1 MQNKS
6 QKKKGR
12 VASVIC
18 RLFGSIILIFVILSV
33 LPVTLP
39 RFMGYEIYSVASGS
53 MEPEIPVG
61 SIVYVKAVENPL
73 MIEEGEIV
81 AFVKGN
87 SVIMHRVVFN
97 HQVDEYLTTK
107 GDANEQEDIGEVLY
121 TDVVGRV
128 VRHLPLLGQI
138 FQVYTSSMGK
148 ILMVCFALSGVLLHV
163 LAGMLER
170 KPGAGSAA
178 DPEKSGKE
186 DNADHSTD
194 RRDV

>member
-1 MQNKS
+1 M
-6 QKKKGR
+6 
-12 VASVIC
+12 ASVIC
-18 RLFGSIILIFVILSV
+18 RLFGSVILIFVILSV

-61 SIVYVKAVENPL
+61 SIVYVKAVEDPL

-148 ILMVCFALSGVLLHV
+148 ILMVCLALSGVLLHV
-163 LAGMLER
+163 LAGILDR
-170 KPGAGSAA
+170 KPRAESSADTERSA
-178 DPEKSGKE
+178 D
-186 DNADHSTD
+186 DH
-194 RRDV
+194 RA